1 MPDGDGLDLV
11 SLADIVFDAVVTN
24 FAAAGVDLPARRIMA
39 PGAPEQVAWD
49 CEMLACTMSGI
60 GIGSAP
66 GVNAGPR
73 QAGPQLSGMGLRHV
87 VFTFQLVRCHPE
99 PTFSN
104 HRAPQP
110 PPPEVMSAAARTL
123 WRDAGLLSHALVRV
137 GTDLTKG
144 LPRGTQVE
152 AGAVT
157 PVGPEGGF
165 VGLQTS
171 ITVTAGN
178 LVLA

>member
-1 MPDGDGLDLV
+1 MPDGDRLDIET
-11 SLADIVFDAVVTN
+11 LADLVFDAVVSN
-24 FAAAGVDLPARRIMA
+24 FEAAGVELPERRIMA

-49 CEMLACTMSGI
+49 CSQLVCTMSGI
-60 GIGSAP
+60 GLGSAP
-66 GVNAGPR
+66 GINAAPR
-73 QAGPQLSGMGLRHV
+73 QAGPQMSSMGLRHV
-87 VFTFQLVRCHPE
+87 VFTFQLVRCE
-99 PTFSN
+99 PKPSGNGTK
-104 HRAPQP
+104 P
-110 PPPEVMSAAARTL
+110 PLPTVISTAARAL
-123 WRDAGLLSHALVRV
+123 WKDAALLSHALVRV

-178 LVLA
+178 LA

>member
-1 MPDGDGLDLV
+1 MPDGDGLDIV
-11 SLADIVFDAVVTN
+11 SLADIVFDTVVAN
-24 FAAAGVDLPARRIMA
+24 FTAAGVALPDRRIMA

-49 CEMLACTMSGI
+49 CEALVCTMSGI
-60 GIGSAP
+60 GLGSAP
-66 GVNAGPR
+66 GLNAAPR
-73 QAGPQLSGMGLRHV
+73 QSGAQLSAMGLRHV
-87 VFTFQLVRCHPE
+87 VFTFQLVRCE
-99 PTFSN
+99 PKPLSSGTK
-104 HRAPQP
+104 P
-110 PPPEVMSAAARTL
+110 PLPTVISAAARAL
-123 WRDAGLLSHALVRV
+123 WRDAGLLSHALVRA
-137 GTDLTKG
+137 GTDLSKG

>member
-1 MPDGDGLDLV
+1 MPDGDSIDIV
-11 SLADIVFDAVVTN
+11 SLADIVFDAVVDG
-24 FAAAGVDLPARRIMA
+24 FEASGVTLPARRVMA

-49 CEMLACTMSGI
+49 CEQLVCTMSGI

-66 GVNAGPR
+66 GVNTGPR
-73 QAGPQLSGMGLRHV
+73 QVGPQMSAMALRHV
-87 VFTFQLVRCHPE
+87 VFTFQLVRCE
-99 PTFSN
+99 PKPQGNGTKPP
-104 HRAPQP
+104 APT
-110 PPPEVMSAAARTL
+110 VISAAARDL

-137 GTDLTKG
+137 GTTISKG

-157 PVGPEGGF
+157 PVGPEGGY

-178 LVLA
+178 LT